1 MKFDIFI
8 EDFKIIFD
16 IYNWGIL
23 QTVSLVGVTLYSS
36 PKLIFLPEDVTMRQ
50 RPGSLAVAT
59 DGMVRTIKPDMM
71 GINLLFKRCI
81 VLVVK

>member
-1 MKFDIFI
+1 M
-8 EDFKIIFD
+8 
-16 IYNWGIL
+16 GIL
-23 QTVSLVGVTLYSS
+23 QTVSLVGVTLHSY

-71 GINLLFKRCI
+71 GIHLLFKRCI